1 MTDSDDRAPF
11 LVPVSRWSILMFD
24 TWSIIHCRGKNSKL
38 GNEFHPHFAFNVLVD
53 EFLMGIY
60 CSMEVLS
67 CL

>member
-1 MTDSDDRAPF
+1 
-11 LVPVSRWSILMFD
+11 MFD